1 MNVLQHTRHERNL
14 FFKAKLTRRPLDF
27 ASLWGISLNYD
38 SGYLETLLF
47 NPVE

>member
-1 MNVLQHTRHERNL
+1 MSCNTQDMSEIF
-14 FFKAKLTRRPLDF
+14 FFKAKLTRPPLEF

-47 NPVE
+47 NPV